1 MAKYKVTIDDRV
13 YEVIVEPME
22 EGAEA
27 SSGTTPPSEE
37 EAPAKETKETKEMEG
52 HKVTAPLSGTIVS
65 TKVKVG
71 DQVEEGDVLLTLEAL
86 KLENEISAPVAG
98 TVVDIAT
105 EGDPVETGETIAV
118 IE

>member
-13 YEVIVEPME
+13 YEVIVEPLE
-22 EGAEA
+22 EGEALSAEETPSA
-27 SSGTTPPSEE
+27 STPSKRKT
-37 EAPAKETKETKEMEG
+37 AVEG

-98 TVVDIAT
+98 KVVDIAA
-105 EGDPVETGETIAV
+105 EGDSVETGETIAV